1 MAKLKYYFLFLIL
14 IVIIVAFKFNSYN
27 ENPEITTT
35 DTIQTEVK
43 EINYAIEI
51 QESLQKYDSL
61 LSSEI
66 NESGTIGAAVVIV
79 YKNQITFLKCFGVRK
94 AGDEDLV
101 DKNTIFRLA
110 SVSKTVTGVL
120 AGILSDEKVIDID
133 DKIVDYIPGF
143 QLKNTASTNLLTVRN
158 ILSHTSG
165 LIPHAYD
172 NFVEEHVPFQKI
184 FTSLSQVEISSP
196 PGQMYAYQ
204 NVVFSLYDTITAV
217 KTLKPF
223 SEVIKEKIFIPFHM
237 ENASTGFEAFE
248 ASNNKAYPHF
258 GTGEKSR
265 SLKLNNRYYS
275 TIPAAGV
282 NASISDLAQFLMV
295 LLNKDSEIVNN
306 HVREIVFTPQ
316 VDSPLSR
323 NYFRHWKNVKSKQY
337 AIGWRTVEY
346 ENRNVAYH
354 GGYVQ
359 GYRAEIALCFD
370 ENVGIAFLSNSPNS
384 IGTKS
389 VPAFLDL
396 LFAQK
401 DGQKFQH
408 TKP

>member
-1 MAKLKYYFLFLIL
+1 MAKLKYYFLLLVLIT
-14 IVIIVAFKFNSYN
+14 VAVAFKFNLYN
-27 ENPEITTT
+27 EKPEIETT
-35 DTIQTEVK
+35 DTIQPEVK
-43 EINYAIEI
+43 EINYALEI
-51 QESLQKYDSL
+51 QESIQKYDSL
-61 LSSEI
+61 LSSEV

-79 YKNQITFLKCFGVRK
+79 YKNQIAFLKCYGVRK
-94 AGDEDLV
+94 AGEADLV

-120 AGILSDEKVIDID
+120 AGMLSDEKVIDLD
-133 DKIVDYIPGF
+133 DKIVDYLPGF
-143 QLKNTASTNLLTVRN
+143 QLKDPANTNQLTVRN

-172 NFVEEHVPFQKI
+172 NFVEEHVPFHKI
-184 FTSLSQVEISSP
+184 FASLNQVQISSP

-204 NVVFSLYDTITAV
+204 NVMFSLYDTVSTV
-217 KTLKPF
+217 KTSKPF
-223 SEVIKEKIFIPFHM
+223 GEIMKEKIFIPFHM
-237 ENASTGFEAFE
+237 EDASTGFEAFE
-248 ASNNKAYPHF
+248 ASNNKAFPHY
-258 GTGEKSR
+258 GSGGNYRT
-265 SLKLNNRYYS
+265 LKLNNRYYS
-275 TIPAAGV
+275 TTPAAGV
-282 NASISDLAQFLMV
+282 NASISDLSQFLMV
-295 LLNKDSEIVNN
+295 LLNQDSEIVNN

-316 VDSPLSR
+316 VVSPLSR
-323 NYFRHWKNVKSKQY
+323 NYFRHWKNVKSKKY

-346 ENRNVAYH
+346 KNRNVAYH

-396 LFAQK
+396 IFDQK
-401 DGQKFQH
+401 DRNKFQS

>member
-1 MAKLKYYFLFLIL
+1 M
-14 IVIIVAFKFNSYN
+14 
-27 ENPEITTT
+27 
-35 DTIQTEVK
+35 
-43 EINYAIEI
+43 
-51 QESLQKYDSL
+51 
-61 LSSEI
+61 
-66 NESGTIGAAVVIV
+66 
-79 YKNQITFLKCFGVRK
+79 
-94 AGDEDLV
+94 
-101 DKNTIFRLA
+101 
-110 SVSKTVTGVL
+110 
-120 AGILSDEKVIDID
+120 
-133 DKIVDYIPGF
+133 
-143 QLKNTASTNLLTVRN
+143 
-158 ILSHTSG
+158 
-165 LIPHAYD
+165 
-172 NFVEEHVPFQKI
+172 
-184 FTSLSQVEISSP
+184 
-196 PGQMYAYQ
+196 
-204 NVVFSLYDTITAV
+204 FSLYDTITAV

-223 SEVIKEKIFIPFHM
+223 SEVIKEKIFIPFNM
-237 ENASTGFEAFE
+237 ENASTGFRAFE
-248 ASNNKAYPHF
+248 ASNNKAFPHY
-258 GTGEKSR
+258 GSNGNYQT
-265 SLKLNNRYYS
+265 LKLNNRYYS

-316 VDSPLSR
+316 VNSPLSR

-346 ENRNVAYH
+346 GNRNVAYH

-396 LFAQK
+396 IFAQK
-401 DGQKFQH
+401 DLPKFQH